1 MDLVGE
7 ELRPAGWNDRRAMPM
22 RRNFAGRLMFL
33 EQHPLLG
40 GWKLVDSIVYLWDT
54 QRVAVLMSVV
64 DEGGILL
71 G

>member
-1 MDLVGE
+1 
-7 ELRPAGWNDRRAMPM
+7 M

-64 DEGGILL
+64 DEGGGFFWDDCGSVGGLEYMSL
-71 G
+71 VLYR